1 MGIPFRGL
9 FFHFSQIFL
18 DPLTNPTKN
27 KKICFSLRLINLSVR
42 LFITMALTR
51 GKTMRLRLGV
61 ASALCRAPMT
71 GYQFSG
77 VL

>member
-1 MGIPFRGL
+1 MGIPFRSLLL
-9 FFHFSQIFL
+9 FAFINFL
-18 DPLTNPTKN
+18 DPLTSPTKN
-27 KKICFSLRLINLSVR
+27 KKICFSLRLINLSAR